1 MAPVLA
7 AALIGAGA
15 SLASSGISAYSN
27 YKSQE
32 AQMKARQQA
41 AAELRQQGQ
50 ITDREYQKILNDIQ
64 SYYTNR
70 GSLGTKDDVNQ
81 YKKAIEGYNPEDY
94 ASIDYSNIANADA
107 NGNFVYDKTKEDF
120 LNPYYGRII
129 GDTANQLQHTAAG
142 AGIGR
147 GTGAALNI
155 AKGVSEKSDELYRTA
170 MQDYQ
175 NERNF
180 DYQKFQDAINNNWKQ
195 LNALRSGTEYKIG
208 LEGNLAQDYYNTQ
221 DSRMSDILKAQQD
234 KLNAQQTYA
243 SSIAG
248 LY

>member
-1 MAPVLA
+1 M
-7 AALIGAGA
+7 
-15 SLASSGISAYSN
+15 
-27 YKSQE
+27 
-32 AQMKARQQA
+32 
-41 AAELRQQGQ
+41 
-50 ITDREYQKILNDIQ
+50 
-64 SYYTNR
+64 
-70 GSLGTKDDVNQ
+70 
-81 YKKAIEGYNPEDY
+81 
-94 ASIDYSNIANADA
+94 
-107 NGNFVYDKTKEDF
+107 
-120 LNPYYGRII
+120 
-129 GDTANQLQHTAAG
+129 
-142 AGIGR
+142 
-147 GTGAALNI
+147 NI

-221 DSRMSDILKAQQD
+221 DSRMSDVLKAQQD
-234 KLNAQQTYA
+234 RLNAQQTYA

>member
-1 MAPVLA
+1 MAPVIA

-27 YKSQE
+27 YKSQQAQLE
-32 AQMKARQQA
+32 ARKA
-41 AAELRQQGQ
+41 AADELKQQGKLTDNEYKNLIGQ
-50 ITDREYQKILNDIQ
+50 IE
-64 SYYTNR
+64 SYYNQR
-70 GSLGTKDDVNQ
+70 GSLGTQADTNA

-94 ASIDYSNIANADA
+94 ANIDYSNIANADA

-221 DSRMSDILKAQQD
+221 DSRMSDVLKAQQD
-234 KLNAQQTYA
+234 RLNAQQTYA